1 MICYIS
7 SDSYILDITQSGW
20 DTQNLQLENSCE
32 FSVDYGLQKNLYNGE
47 KLEMKHTVLL
57 KTFLIFLRPL

>member
-32 FSVDYGLQKNLYNGE
+32 FSVDYGLQK
-47 KLEMKHTVLL
+47 KSV
-57 KTFLIFLRPL
+57 